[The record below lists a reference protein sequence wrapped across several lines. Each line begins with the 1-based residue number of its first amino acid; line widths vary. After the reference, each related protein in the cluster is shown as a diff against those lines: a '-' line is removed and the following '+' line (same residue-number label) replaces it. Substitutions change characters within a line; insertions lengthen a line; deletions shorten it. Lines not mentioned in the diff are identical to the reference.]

1 MGVEGALWVGAEG
14 VEEGLDVVLVLGLVV
29 MRERLEPEVGL

>member
-1 MGVEGALWVGAEG
+1 MFCVDGEG
-14 VEEGLDVVLVLGLVV
+14 VEEGLDGVWVLGLVV